1 MANRWHPEPLAADHE
16 LGGFDCGVPVLNQW
30 LIAEARR
37 AQAADTARTYVWA
50 DESNDVVAYY
60 SETAEEF
67 VRRRHRELQA
77 RGRRNAEIWTVVADE
92 LAHRPVAPG
101 AISERRLRR
110 LVYG

>member
-1 MANRWHPEPLAADHE
+1 VDPELVRHVAGSTGLSGE
-16 LGGFDCGVPVLNQW
+16 V
-30 LIAEARR
+30 AERVVA
-37 AQAADTARTYVWA
+37 
-50 DESNDVVAYY
+50 DVVAYY